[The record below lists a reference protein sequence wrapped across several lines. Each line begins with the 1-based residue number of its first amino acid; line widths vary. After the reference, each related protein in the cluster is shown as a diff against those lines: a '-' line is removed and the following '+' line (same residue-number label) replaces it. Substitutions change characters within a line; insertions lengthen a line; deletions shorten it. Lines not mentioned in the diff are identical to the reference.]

1 MNNILL
7 MAALFLSLAAS
18 ASAAVMGTVGPQVA
32 GSTARV
38 VTRTEVQALAL
49 GWSVKKSILG

>member
-1 MNNILL
+1 MNNILR
-7 MAALFLSLAAS
+7 MAALSLSLAAG

-32 GSTARV
+32 GNTASG
-38 VTRTEVQALAL
+38 VTRIDVQAQAL